1 MSIAYTL
8 YEIIDLAFRIYT
20 FMIIAYVLMSWVPQ
34 MRETPI
40 GQLLERL
47 VEPYMAPF
55 RRFIPPL
62 GFIDISPIVALIALH
77 FARDGVYMLFNLLF
91 F

>member
-1 MSIAYTL
+1 MTTAIFTIVY
-8 YEIIDLAFRIYT
+8 YAFTIYQ
-20 FMIIAYVLMSWVPQ
+20 FMVIAYVLMSWVPQ

-47 VEPYMAPF
+47 VEPYLAPF

-62 GFIDISPIVALIALH
+62 GFIDISPIVALIALN
-77 FARDGVYMLFNLLF
+77 FAHRGLNAILQQLLL
-91 F
+91 